1 MTEIN
6 KNNFEKEVL
15 QSDMPVVADFWAPWC
30 GYCRRLAPVVE
41 RLDKEYADKIK
52 FVKIDTDD
60 NAALANEYGVDTIP
74 TLILFKNGAVLGT
87 AVNPGSQ
94 SAIVDWLK
102 EKQAL

>member
-30 GYCRRLAPVVE
+30 GYCRRLAPVIE
-41 RLDKEYADKIK
+41 RLEKEYGDRVK

-60 NAALANEYGVDTIP
+60 NASLADEYSVDTIP
-74 TLILFKNGAVLGT
+74 TLIVFRGGEALGT
-87 AVNPGSQ
+87 IVNPASQ
-94 SAIVDWLK
+94 ATVVDWLK
-102 EKQAL
+102 EKEIL

>member
-41 RLDKEYADKIK
+41 RLDKEYADNSSRS
-52 FVKIDTDD
+52 TR
-60 NAALANEYGVDTIP
+60 TIMRRSLTSTEWIP
-74 TLILFKNGAVLGT
+74 F
-87 AVNPGSQ
+87 PP
-94 SAIVDWLK
+94 
-102 EKQAL
+102 